1 MNSAEETASVLL
13 ADDHA
18 ATRAG
23 VRLALEGRGFEI
35 VAEVSSAEAA
45 VAEAIARHPALCLLD
60 LYMPGGGIEAT
71 RRIHS
76 EVPESKIVV
85 LTVSASED
93 DVFEALM
100 AGASG
105 YLLKDI
111 SAERLPAALRA
122 ILHGEAAVPRALGR
136 RLIEELR
143 AHHATEWDTPRF
155 ARPRH
160 GARAE
165 LTARE
170 WEVLQL
176 IAERMATA
184 TVARRLG
191 ISEITVR
198 RHISSV
204 MHKLG
209 VPTRE
214 SAVQLLSGH
223 HNQPREKQR

>member
-1 MNSAEETASVLL
+1 MSAADRSATVLV

-18 ATRAG
+18 ATKAG
-23 VRLALEGRGFEI
+23 IRLALEGQGFEI
-35 VAEVSSAEAA
+35 VAEVSSADAA
-45 VAEAIARHPALCLLD
+45 VAEAVAHQPDLCLLD

-71 RRIHS
+71 RRIHR
-76 EVPESKIVV
+76 EVPESKLVV

-93 DVFEALM
+93 DVLDALM
-100 AGASG
+100 AGAAG

-111 SAERLPAALRA
+111 SAERLPAALHA
-122 ILHGEAAVPRALGR
+122 ILEGEAAVPRAVGR

-143 AHHATEWDTPRF
+143 ARPSSGWEGPRF
-155 ARPRH
+155 ARRQRGRP
-160 GARAE
+160 E

-176 IAERMATA
+176 LAERLSTA
-184 TVARRLG
+184 AVGQRLG

-198 RHISSV
+198 RHISSI

-209 VPTRE
+209 VRSRA

-223 HNQPREKQR
+223 HDPWEQ

>member
-1 MNSAEETASVLL
+1 MSAGDRFATVLL
-13 ADDHA
+13 ADDHD
-18 ATRAG
+18 ATKAG
-23 VRLALEGRGFEI
+23 IRLALEGQGFGI
-35 VAEVSSAEAA
+35 VAEVSNADAA
-45 VAEAIARHPALCLLD
+45 VASAVAHHPDLCLLD

-71 RRIHS
+71 RRIHL

-93 DVFEALM
+93 DVLDALM

-111 SAERLPAALRA
+111 SAERLPAALHA
-122 ILHGEAAVPRALGR
+122 ILEGEAAVPRALGR

-143 AHHATEWDTPRF
+143 ARPSSGWEGPRF
-155 ARPRH
+155 ARRQRGRP
-160 GARAE
+160 E

-176 IAERMATA
+176 LAERLSTA
-184 TVARRLG
+184 AVGRRLG

-198 RHISSV
+198 RHVSSIV
-204 MHKLG
+204 HKLG
-209 VPTRE
+209 VANRA
-214 SAVQLLSGH
+214 SAVQLLGG
-223 HNQPREKQR
+223 QRDPGEQ